1 MFWLALIFILA
12 PWILIAISFICTRK
26 DDLYIKKYMK

>member
-1 MFWLALIFILA
+1 MFWLALTFMLS
-12 PWILIAISFICTRK
+12 PWVIIIISFVCTRK